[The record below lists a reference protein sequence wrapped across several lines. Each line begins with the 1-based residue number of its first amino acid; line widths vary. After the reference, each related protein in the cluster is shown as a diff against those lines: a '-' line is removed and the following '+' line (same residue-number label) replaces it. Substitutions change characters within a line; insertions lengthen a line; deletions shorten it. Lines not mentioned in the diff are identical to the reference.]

1 MPATQSALRK
11 AVADRCARLRK
22 ALAESPAEALLVTA
36 PADVGYLSG
45 FTGEDSWLVIG
56 KGRGW
61 VITDGRFAEEVE
73 RECPDFS
80 ATIRKG
86 PMIDALA
93 KAVHRKRIGCMAYDP
108 GHVSVALLARLR
120 RGLKGVRLVKL
131 EGAVTGLRARKD
143 QVELRMIRR
152 AVQVAEEG
160 WRAFRARIR
169 LGMTEQALAA
179 DLDYQMRLAGADAPA
194 FRTIVGIDGTAARPH
209 ALPGRR
215 RLKRGSV
222 LLVDFGARVD
232 GYVCDLT
239 RVLFAGRIPRRARR
253 VYEVVYAAQAA
264 GIAAVGPGVK
274 TSDVDAAA
282 RVVIE
287 EAGYGK
293 EFRHGTGHGLGREVH
308 EEPRL
313 GPHGPTSTLEAGM
326 VVTIE
331 PGIYLKGRLGVR
343 LEDDV
348 LVTSTGRRVLTHV
361 EKDPDAIIV

>member
-1 MPATQSALRK
+1 VTESALRE
-11 AVADRCARLRK
+11 AVAARCARLRE
-22 ALAESPAEALLVTA
+22 ALAGSPAEALLVTA

-45 FTGEDSWLVIG
+45 FTGEDSWLVVG

-61 VITDGRFAEEVE
+61 VLTDGRFAEEVE
-73 RECPDFS
+73 RECPDFAS
-80 ATIRKG
+80 TIRKG
-86 PMIDALA
+86 PMVEALA
-93 KAVHRKRIGCMAYDP
+93 KVVRRKRIGCLAYDAA
-108 GHVSVALLARLR
+108 HVSVALASRLG

-131 EGAVTGLRARKD
+131 EGAVTRLRVRKD
-143 QVELRMIRR
+143 AVELRAIRR
-152 AVQVAEEG
+152 AVRVAEEG
-160 WRAFRARIR
+160 WRVFRRRIR

-179 DLDYQMRLAGADAPA
+179 ELDHRMRLAGADAPA

-222 LLVDFGARVD
+222 LVVDFGARVG

-239 RVLFAGRIPRRARR
+239 RVLFAGRIAPRARR
-253 VYEVVYAAQAA
+253 VYEIVYAAQAA

-274 TSDVDAAA
+274 ASDVDAAA
-282 RVVIE
+282 RAVIE
-287 EAGYGK
+287 EAGYGQK
-293 EFRHGTGHGLGREVH
+293 FRHGLGHGLGREVH

-313 GPHGPTSTLEAGM
+313 GPHGPTSTLEPGM
-326 VVTIE
+326 VVTVE

-348 LVTSTGRRVLTHV
+348 LVTSTGRMVLTHV
-361 EKDPDAIIV
+361 EKDPEAIIL